1 MGILSC
7 SRNRLTKLDD
17 SGCPALYMLYCDDN
31 KLTKLDVSKNPKM
44 YCLECADN
52 RLTSLKLG
60 RQKNLIDLS
69 CYFNKLK
76 KLDIA
81 NCPNLKALVNGSEK
95 PYPDNLD
102 RVGWYDN
109 SYQPEWGLHIDAS
122 TVVTAGRKV
131 LYKR

>member
-1 MGILSC
+1 
-7 SRNRLTKLDD
+7 
-17 SGCPALYMLYCDDN
+17 MLYCDDN